1 MQIVIV
7 GGGTAGW
14 MTSFYLS
21 HANPHHTYVNISSDE
36 IPIIGVGEGTTA
48 KFTNTF
54 SHWIDLN
61 ELMLGTGGL
70 PKLGIKFKNW
80 INYH

>member
-14 MTSFYLS
+14 MTTFYLS
-21 HANPHHTYVNISSDE
+21 HANPHHTYYNISSDE

-54 SHWIDLN
+54 SH
-61 ELMLGTGGL
+61 
-70 PKLGIKFKNW
+70 
-80 INYH
+80 